1 MSKPQVNDPARDLR
15 AAMAE
20 RTGTRRDDWFCV
32 YKARYGMQVVFG
44 ALRERYGVGEV
55 LTQLFTCCTAVAPIM
70 SAGLSPR
77 YVDLADDSLALDA
90 SLLFLDG
97 SSRAL
102 LLQHT
107 FGIVLP
113 ERDAEIVRAAHAAG
127 AIVVEDSAHCVGRM
141 SRDGEGRP
149 LADVSIHSFGV
160 EKQVSDTYFGGMVW
174 VNPAMNDPA
183 LRDAVV
189 AALSSLPP
197 VDESREKAAKA
208 YRNQLRVLT
217 RLPHEASERLRARLV
232 SRGSFEPAVSDAELA
247 GELPLAPSQ
256 PGSWVAEQALG
267 GVRRLD
273 GIEARRSICVDAYL
287 SVFADADESLT
298 RDLLLPADLPA
309 LYGQPL
315 LRFPVSLPTSALAD
329 LVRTKV
335 AERGF
340 YAVNWG
346 RPLLYPGPTDLAAFG
361 WDGSLEL
368 LPRTKRWSRGIVGL
382 PTDIG
387 PVQARELAQMVLAL
401 VAGKNRESMA
411 ASAVRGESPVA
422 HKPANLALVRT
433 EDDVRAR
440 LVPVCV
446 GGDLLAY
453 AYTRE
458 FHKEYG
464 LRPIVLSSIDVRITS
479 SSKHCEYRVVPGM
492 NDEATVVE
500 YLGALGRDLASQGK
514 VGLVLGLADWQA
526 RVLSA
531 HKEELSEWF
540 VVPYIDFALLDE
552 ITQKRRFYE
561 LCEELDIPYPHTWY
575 LPCPHEHEPL
585 DTSQFPYPLIA
596 KPSNSAAWDAID
608 FPGKKKIYEIETP
621 EELTRAYEA
630 VCAGPYEHEL
640 IIQDFIPGGDDAI
653 RSLTTFSDAQG
664 RMRVVAGGR
673 VALQD
678 HSPLAIGNPVC
689 ILSEKVDA
697 IIEGAERFLA
707 RVGYRGYA
715 NFDIKY
721 DERDGSYRFFEV
733 NTRPGR
739 NTYYVSLGGVSFVRP
754 IVDEFV
760 LGREVPYREAYDPY
774 LYTIVPPVVVKRS
787 VEDPALRD
795 DVLAAYRD
803 GRAHNPL
810 DYNADCV
817 QHKLY
822 AKLYTENQVRKFKKY
837 LWDTGGKQADV

>member
-1 MSKPQVNDPARDLR
+1 MPKTQASDPSQELR

-20 RTGTRRDDWFCV
+20 RTGTRREDWYCV
-32 YKARYGMQVVFG
+32 YKARYGMQVVLRVLHERHG
-44 ALRERYGVGEV
+44 AGEV

-70 SAGLSPR
+70 SAGLTPR
-77 YVDLADDSLALDA
+77 YVDVADDTLALDPL
-90 SLLFLDG
+90 SCGPDD
-97 SSRAL
+97 STRAVV
-102 LLQHT
+102 LQHT

-113 ERDAEIVRAAHAAG
+113 ARDAQLARAAHDAG
-127 AIVVEDSAHCVGRM
+127 ALVVEDSAHCAGRM
-141 SRDGEGRP
+141 ARDGEGRP

-160 EKQVSDTYFGGMVW
+160 EKQVSDTYFGGLVW
-174 VNPAMNDPA
+174 VNPAMADA
-183 LRDAVV
+183 GLRDALTAEL
-189 AALSSLPP
+189 AALPA
-197 VDESREKAAKA
+197 VDESREKAARS

-217 RLPHEASERLRARLV
+217 RLPHAASERLRGSLV
-232 SRGSFEPAVSDAELA
+232 RRGSFEPAVADAELA
-247 GELPLAPSQ
+247 GELPLAATK
-256 PGSWVAEQALG
+256 PGAWVAEQALG

-273 GIEARRSICVDAYL
+273 GIEARRSLCVDAYL
-287 SVFADADESLT
+287 SVFAQADESSA
-298 RDLLLPADLPA
+298 RDLLLPSDLA
-309 LYGQPL
+309 GLRGQPL
-315 LRFPVSLPTSALAD
+315 LRFPVSLPTSALAE
-329 LVRTKV
+329 LVRAKV

-346 RPLLYPGPTDLAAFG
+346 RPLLYPGPSDPSAFG
-361 WDGSLEL
+361 WDGTTRD
-368 LPRTKRWSRGIVGL
+368 LPRTERWSRGIVGL

-387 PVQARELAQMVLAL
+387 PVQAREIAQMVLAL
-401 VAGKNRESMA
+401 AAGKSQESVA
-411 ASAVRGESPVA
+411 ASAMRGESPVA
-422 HKPANLALVRT
+422 PKPANLALVRT

-464 LRPIVLSSIDVRITS
+464 IRPIVLSSIDVRITS
-479 SSKHCEYRVVPGM
+479 SSQFCDYRVVPGM
-492 NDEATVVE
+492 NDEATAIE

-526 RVLSA
+526 RVLSS
-531 HKEELSEWF
+531 HKEELSEWY

-561 LCEELDIPYPHTWY
+561 LCEELGIPYPRTWY
-575 LPCPHEHEPL
+575 LPCPQEHEPL

-621 EELTRAYEA
+621 DELTRAFEA
-630 VCAGPYEHEL
+630 VCASPYEHEL

-697 IIEGAERFLA
+697 IVEGAERFLA
-707 RVGYRGYA
+707 HVGYRGYA

-760 LGREVPYREAYDPY
+760 LGREVPYREAYDPF

-787 VEDPALRD
+787 VDDPALRD

-810 DYNADCV
+810 DYPADGAK
-817 QHKLY
+817 HKLWT
-822 AKLYTENQVRKFKKY
+822 KLYTQNQVRKFKKY